1 MILCTRG
8 NIPFSEKSSRNFL
21 TTCSIMQVMHTAQL
35 KTRLNL
41 LKHHFKWGHLQ
52 CTVIDPWCY
61 TGLFAVLTC
70 RPLKTFGGLQS
81 KQKKFEA
88 QLLKSYD
95 KQEGENLF
103 PNTFPKPIVVKW
115 RDDAT
120 RGNMSQ
126 FQFLTVFWHQ
136 IKMKLYVKN
145 VWFSNTLTHLFIGF
159 CNLCI

>member
-1 MILCTRG
+1 MFFYAS
-8 NIPFSEKSSRNFL
+8 NAHSP
-21 TTCSIMQVMHTAQL
+21 V

-41 LKHHFKWGHLQ
+41 LKHNFKWGHLQ

-126 FQFLTVFWHQ
+126 FQFLTVFFGIKLKWNYMLKMYDSQIVWHTYLLAFV
-136 IKMKLYVKN
+136 IFAFKYI
-145 VWFSNTLTHLFIGF
+145 F
-159 CNLCI
+159 

>member
-1 MILCTRG
+1 MFYYAS
-8 NIPFSEKSSRNFL
+8 NAHSP
-21 TTCSIMQVMHTAQL
+21 V

-41 LKHHFKWGHLQ
+41 LKHNFKWGHLQ

-103 PNTFPKPIVVKW
+103 PNQLLLNEGMMQQGETCP
-115 RDDAT
+115 
-120 RGNMSQ
+120 SSS
-126 FQFLTVFWHQ
+126 FLLCFWHQ

-145 VWFSNTLTHLFIGF
+145 VWFSNRLTHLFIGF
-159 CNLCI
+159 CNLSI